1 MLLRFQGGQTW
12 LTKQDVAARY
22 VEKHRYNADHW
33 SEISELMQMD
43 QGPDVEPDGLPSHIL
58 ELAKHEAIEKRGMYA
73 SCVMLF
79 ISSTQYTHWSFSLL
93 RP

>member
-33 SEISELMQMD
+33 SEISKRRWIK
-43 QGPDVEPDGLPSHIL
+43 GLTLNLIAYLHTSLNWPST
-58 ELAKHEAIEKRGMYA
+58 K
-73 SCVMLF
+73 
-79 ISSTQYTHWSFSLL
+79 LL
-93 RP
+93 RSGGCMLLV